1 MRKLIY
7 VMTAILGIAGIF
19 VIGLYIQTQNRVREL
34 DPGSD
39 GYRTYNRHYL
49 FVSSDVSRML
59 TDIYERCSQSCE
71 KSGAWLE
78 WCGKETPGNYSAAD
92 CIDISIAMKADGIIV
107 YPDGSDNLSGAIT
120 RASEAGIPVITVL
133 RDLPDSDRVSYVGVS
148 NYQMGDIAEV
158 DVTPSGFLRVAAQT
172 AKQVIIQH
180 IREAERG
187 KIYDEYIEKENE
199 IMTGIVERIEP
210 KAVYV
215 DLGRTEGVLDRDEM
229 IPGEVLHDE
238 DHIKVY
244 ILEVHKTSQ
253 NAGYTPQVYVSR
265 IHPNLV
271 KRLFEMEVPEIAGGI
286 VTIKN
291 IAREAGSRTKIAV
304 HSSDVMIDPVGACVG
319 QRGGRVDRVVT
330 ELKGEKIDIIKWSSN
345 PAEFVANALN
355 PAHVLSVYQARDE
368 KAFRVIVP
376 DNQLSL
382 AIGKEG
388 QNARLAAKLT
398 GWKIDIKSQSQAA
411 EMDDM
416 VDENGEMT
424 EYVQVETPTYD
435 SFTMDFDASLSGDD
449 DTM

>member
-1 MRKLIY
+1 MKSEVIDAIRMLAKEKEISEEALFKTIEEALKAAYKKNLPKGEMAPNNLDVTVNRQDGSISVYARKLILEDDE
-7 VMTAILGIAGIF
+7 I
-19 VIGLYIQTQNRVREL
+19 E
-34 DPGSD
+34 DPTNQIS
-39 GYRTYNRHYL
+39 L
-49 FVSSDVSRML
+49 
-59 TDIYERCSQSCE
+59 
-71 KSGAWLE
+71 
-78 WCGKETPGNYSAAD
+78 KEAQKIKPT
-92 CIDISIAMKADGIIV
+92 
-107 YPDGSDNLSGAIT
+107 
-120 RASEAGIPVITVL
+120 
-133 RDLPDSDRVSYVGVS
+133 
-148 NYQMGDIAEV
+148 YQMGDIAEV

-210 KAVYV
+210 KAVYI
-215 DLGRTEGVLDRDEM
+215 DLGRTEGVLERDEM

-388 QNARLAAKLT
+388 QNARLAARLT
-398 GWKIDIKSQSQAA
+398 GWKIDIKSQSQMA
-411 EMDDM
+411 ELNDM
-416 VDENGEMT
+416 VDENGQLVD
-424 EYVQVETPTYD
+424 YVQVETPIYD
-435 SFTMDFDASLSGDD
+435 SFTMDFDDSMAGDD